1 MPLFWLNLLDGSRVH
16 LFRMC
21 VRARACVIVVDV
33 VRACGAFLCVLV
45 DVLAVRSLIHVYIR
59 VCVRIMYR
67 PLR

>member
-1 MPLFWLNLLDGSRVH
+1 
-16 LFRMC
+16 MC